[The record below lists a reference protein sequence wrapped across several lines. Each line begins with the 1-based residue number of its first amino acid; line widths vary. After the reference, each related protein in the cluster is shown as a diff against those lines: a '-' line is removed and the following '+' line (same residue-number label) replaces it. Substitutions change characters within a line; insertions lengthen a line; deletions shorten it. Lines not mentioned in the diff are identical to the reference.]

1 MPRGLEPIQEDGLG
15 PVDSGESL
23 KLCAEAAFRMD
34 QPAGGRNS
42 PAARLEEG
50 GQVGSMDHRDP
61 RG

>member
-1 MPRGLEPIQEDGLG
+1 MPGGRDRDAAGAGGEMPRGLEPIQEDGLG

-42 PAARLEEG
+42 PAARL
-50 GQVGSMDHRDP
+50 
-61 RG
+61 